1 MSAAAHSRRRTDA
14 VAPLPPAAQRDTDGG
29 APAAITTGAGR
40 EDAEAYFRSFPVDP
54 PLPDV
59 RIPVKAPHAAAT
71 AYSRDVLMRRYPHAE
86 VGDDMHVI
94 FSEAGRAR
102 PSRLAPDVFVALKT
116 PRQPTR
122 SDYEVDRLGPPD
134 FVLEVLSRSTW
145 EHDTGRKLDCYQ
157 RMGVR
162 ECLLFDVT
170 GEDLAGLG
178 KALWGYAL
186 TPSTRLPL
194 EEQTLPNGAVGVR
207 SDVLGLCAYVAERT
221 PPAEPGQTW
230 ALAMRWHD
238 SATGRVI
245 QSEAEHANIE
255 RLRANAERL
264 RASAAERR
272 NVELERRNAE
282 LEAEIRRR
290 NGRR

>member
-1 MSAAAHSRRRTDA
+1 MSAAAHSRRRASA
-14 VAPLPPAAQRDTDGG
+14 VAPFPPAAQQEIEGT
-29 APAAITTGAGR
+29 PAAAASGDER
-40 EDAEAYFRSFPVDP
+40 EDAEAYFRSFPLDP

-122 SDYEVDRLGPPD
+122 GDYEVDRLGPPD

-145 EHDTGRKLDCYQ
+145 KHDTGRKLDCYQ

-170 GEDLAGLG
+170 GEDLAGLD

-186 TPSTRLPL
+186 TPATRLPL

-207 SDVLGLCAYVAERT
+207 SDVLGLCAYVAERV

-238 SATGRVI
+238 SATGRAI
-245 QSEAEHANIE
+245 PSEAE
-255 RLRANAERL
+255 RANAERL
-264 RASAAERR
+264 RANAEQLRASTAERR
-272 NVELERRNAE
+272 IVELERRNAE
-282 LEAEIRRR
+282 LEAEISRR